1 MSKQGVSYDGEVPGG
16 WRGTWV
22 QGGGRGGWGS
32 GGTAARS
39 AAYLL
44 HDGRF
49 FAATPQVASDGREV
63 PVFLIEIA
71 KTPCYFFV
79 VSAQFCRHFDH
90 EEIARCFRSLDWSSC
105 VGCGATAARSAAALL
120 HDGRF
125 LLQGRKSRRMAVKS
139 RYFRSKSQKHRAIS
153 SWSLGPFLTVFDH
166 EEIARRFRSLDCSS
180 VPAMWRR
187 FWDRCHWGP
196 RPQAGEACHGC
207 WEESPLPGMRPTGRW
222 DGSRLMGEKGPLGA
236 VPGPEPSLCDA
247 SPGASP
253 PRAWSP
259 PGARSPHA
267 RGATAMAPPACS
279 RSRTMRSGP
288 RPRGRARCG
297 MGPTA
302 GDAAHWVQSHMTGHP
317 EGLFPVAGP
326 PGFAVARSPSLV
338 PVPLRDV
345 PSWDPRQCEASTRG
359 NGATATRL
367 AWGGCERRQCHVGV
381 PAVRSPAR
389 RRKK

>member
-1 MSKQGVSYDGEVPGG
+1 MCFPYAHGRSTLSRNREYLPPPGPEG
-16 WRGTWV
+16 PGIYTSPRDF
-22 QGGGRGGWGS
+22 
-32 GGTAARS
+32 
-39 AAYLL
+39 LNL
-44 HDGRF
+44 H
-49 FAATPQVASDGREV
+49 TP
-63 PVFLIEIA
+63 L
-71 KTPCYFFV
+71 
-79 VSAQFCRHFDH
+79 VSAFFSS
-90 EEIARCFRSLDWSSC
+90 RSLRCCCGSRARRSLGSSC
-105 VGCGATAARSAAALL
+105 YIGA
-120 HDGRF
+120 F
-125 LLQGRKSRRMAVKS
+125 LG
-139 RYFRSKSQKHRAIS
+139 
-153 SWSLGPFLTVFDH
+153 
-166 EEIARRFRSLDCSS
+166 S
-180 VPAMWRR
+180 VPL
-187 FWDRCHWGP
+187 GP
-196 RPQAGEACHGC
+196 RPRGGEACHGC

-253 PRAWSP
+253 PRARSP

-267 RGATAMAPPACS
+267 RRATAMVPPACS